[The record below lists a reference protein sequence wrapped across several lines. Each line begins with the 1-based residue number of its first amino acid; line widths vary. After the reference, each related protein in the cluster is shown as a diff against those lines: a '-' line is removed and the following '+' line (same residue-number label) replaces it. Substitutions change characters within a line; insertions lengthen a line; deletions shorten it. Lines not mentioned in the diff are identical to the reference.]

1 MRCLPVV
8 RYSLLLASVLFTAC
22 GTQASPDDAKAADAG
37 SAAASSP
44 ASDSAAASSAV
55 VATMHR
61 VYDGFVKR
69 DSAAVGDAVS
79 TAGMLYVSDDAVMPV
94 TSPEGTTA
102 MVKSCAVKSYA
113 MDSVQ
118 TKVPAPDL
126 VVLAFKLTI
135 GETSDGKKSPSPDNI
150 LSTWQRQGGKWRAV
164 AFSATPVRGAK

>member
-1 MRCLPVV
+1 MRCFPVV
-8 RYSLLLASVLFTAC
+8 RPALLLASLLCSDC
-22 GTQASPDDAKAADAG
+22 GRQASPDDAKAADAAAPAATS
-37 SAAASSP
+37 SAT
-44 ASDSAAASSAV
+44 DSAAASAEV
-55 VATMHR
+55 VGTMHR

-79 TAGMLYVSDDAVMPV
+79 TNGMLYVEAEGAMPV
-94 TSPEGTTA
+94 TSPEGTNA
-102 MVKSCAVKSYA
+102 MVKACVVRSYA

-135 GETSDGKKSPSPDNI
+135 DETCDGKKSTSPDRI

-164 AFSATPVRGAK
+164 AFSATGAK